1 MLQGRDFSNLTFVTN
16 QAATAPVA
24 RAQLPALVAGFT
36 GRETETAKITALL
49 HPTGNAGAVV
59 VSAMAG
65 LAGVGK
71 TALAVKAGHA
81 ARQAGW
87 FPGGVLFVDLHGYDD
102 GMVQPGQALDALLRA
117 LGVTADHIPPSAEE
131 RAGLYRSVLTGF
143 VLADSKSLP
152 QYDPDPPSPYSQALC
167 RIWPIKQPVVN
178 WPPSYHVTKEVF
190 DKVVNWGQAT
200 NP

>member
-102 GMVQPGQALDALLRA
+102 GNGAAR
-117 LGVTADHIPPSAEE
+117 PPLAEPLSDGKAGHEGSAS
-131 RAGLYRSVLTGF
+131 R
-143 VLADSKSLP
+143 P
-152 QYDPDPPSPYSQALC
+152 
-167 RIWPIKQPVVN
+167 
-178 WPPSYHVTKEVF
+178 
-190 DKVVNWGQAT
+190 
-200 NP
+200 